1 MNTLKLDYS
10 NSKTIS
16 KGRKRILIILGIILI
31 ASGTILIIPL
41 FSIGFKFSFLL
52 SIIVSIYVGTYAI
65 LEALQHK
72 LVFPEKYM
80 RINSSNIEYKL
91 AGIKPLRK
99 IEWESIK
106 KVRIKKSSIIFN
118 VGNNNMKLS
127 MLHFPSSDELK
138 LKSVIKEIAGAK
150 GIRIE

>member
-10 NSKTIS
+10 NSKTFS
-16 KGRKRILIILGIILI
+16 KGRKRLLIIIGIILI
-31 ASGTILIIPL
+31 GSSAILITTL
-41 FSIGFKFSFLL
+41 FTIGFKFSFLITTIGNIL
-52 SIIVSIYVGTYAI
+52 IGTFAI

-80 RINSSNIEYKL
+80 RINSSDIEYKL
-91 AGIKPLRK
+91 TRFKPLRK
-99 IEWESIK
+99 IEWESIN

-118 VGNNNMKLS
+118 VGNNNLKLS

>member
-10 NSKTIS
+10 NSKTFS
-16 KGRKRILIILGIILI
+16 KGRKRFLIILGIILI
-31 ASGTILIIPL
+31 AGSVILITTL
-41 FSIGFKFSFLL
+41 FSIGFKFSFLIT
-52 SIIVSIYVGTYAI
+52 IIANILIGTFAI

-80 RINSSNIEYKL
+80 RINSSDIEYKL
-91 AGIKPLRK
+91 TGFKPIRK

-106 KVRIKKSSIIFN
+106 KVRIKKGSIIFN
-118 VGNNNMKLS
+118 LGNSNMKLS
-127 MLHFPSSDELK
+127 MLNFPSSDELK
-138 LKSVIKEIAGAK
+138 LKSVIMEIADAK